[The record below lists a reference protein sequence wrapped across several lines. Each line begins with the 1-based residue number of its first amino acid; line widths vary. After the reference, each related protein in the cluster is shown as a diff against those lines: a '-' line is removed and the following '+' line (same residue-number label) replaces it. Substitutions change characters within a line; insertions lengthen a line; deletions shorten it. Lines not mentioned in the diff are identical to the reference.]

1 MVADRD
7 ALVDPNDRIH
17 GGRTIRRRV
26 RRPGD
31 ASRPGA
37 PPRPR
42 LPPWPPMAPNAGLAG
57 LGGVRPGNE
66 IAAMPAIPRD
76 TTAIPAQQ
84 TGNQPHAS
92 VDPKAPAYAPAPP
105 QRSEKRAGEAVP
117 VARSEGEETVSDA
130 RWGGWR
136 REQVRT
142 PERQRPARRAHL
154 RGDRDGRVAASGSAR
169 RPRGAIG
176 WLVNAARQHAIFSG
190 IAAVN
195 HLVREFA

>member
-1 MVADRD
+1 MGDGRSAGASEAQETLRGP
-7 ALVDPNDRIH
+7 AHPH
-17 GGRTIRRRV
+17 GPASLRGRRWRRMRGLRVSAECGPGTRSRPCPRSPGTPRPSRRSRLETSPMHPSIRRHLPML
-26 RRPGD
+26 RP
-31 ASRPGA
+31 
-37 PPRPR
+37 
-42 LPPWPPMAPNAGLAG
+42 
-57 LGGVRPGNE
+57 
-66 IAAMPAIPRD
+66 
-76 TTAIPAQQ
+76 
-84 TGNQPHAS
+84 
-92 VDPKAPAYAPAPP
+92 PP